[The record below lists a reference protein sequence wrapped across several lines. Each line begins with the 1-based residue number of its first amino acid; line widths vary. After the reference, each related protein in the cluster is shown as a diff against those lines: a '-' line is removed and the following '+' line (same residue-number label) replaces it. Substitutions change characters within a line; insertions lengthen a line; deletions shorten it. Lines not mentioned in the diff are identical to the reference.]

1 MHRED
6 SNQCSLCDQWS
17 NHKVPGPFNRTY
29 YRCKNCELIFVDPSD
44 FISEKE
50 ELRRYDLHENN
61 SDDEGYQTFLKK
73 AVEPAL
79 LYLNDEMQG
88 LDYGSGLNKVLSLL
102 LKEQGIKCDNFD
114 YYYHPELE
122 DKKYEFIFSTETFE
136 HFTDPKK
143 ELEKIDNLLVEGGY
157 LVVMTKTWISEERFE
172 KWHYARDYTHVS
184 FFNVETF
191 HYIAKKWKY
200 RVLENIRNTVFI
212 LQKSN

>member
-6 SNQCSLCDQWS
+6 SNQCPLCDQWS
-17 NHKVPGPFNRTY
+17 DHRVAGPFNRTY
-29 YRCKNCELIFVDPSD
+29 YLCKNCELIFVDPAD

-61 SDDEGYQTFLKK
+61 PDDEGYSSFLKK

-79 LYLNDEMQG
+79 PYLNDEMLG
-88 LDYGSGLNKVLSLL
+88 LDYGSGLNKVLALL
-102 LKEQGIKCDNFD
+102 LKELGIKCDNFD
-114 YYYHPELE
+114 YYYHPQLP
-122 DKKYEFIFSTETFE
+122 DKKYDFIFSTETFE

-143 ELEKIDNLLVEGGY
+143 ELKRIDNLLAEGGF
-157 LVVMTKTWISEERFE
+157 LFIMTKTWISEERFE

-191 HYIAKKWKY
+191 HYIAEKWKY
-200 RVLENIRNTVFI
+200 RILENIRNTVFI
-212 LQKSN
+212 LQKSS